1 MIAIMKKELRA
12 YFNSIIGWLFIA
24 FFLAFVG
31 LYVFLY
37 NFLNQSAFIGYALSS
52 VSLIFALLVPM
63 VTMRI
68 IAEENKQRTD
78 QLLLTSPVSIGRIVL
93 GKYLALEILFALAMA
108 FICIYPVI
116 FSFFGPVNMK
126 MSYVAVLGFFLV
138 GSTYL
143 AIGLFISSLTE
154 SQAFAAVM
162 TFVVVLITCLADG
175 IAELLPST
183 AKAAYA
189 TYTFL
194 WLVVAV
200 WLWRM
205 LKNSSVAIAI
215 FAVGECALTA
225 VYLLKPT
232 MLEGTIPTVFGT
244 VSVMKLYDET
254 ITGVFNLTMPVY
266 YVSIAFV
273 FCFLTYQNIRKRRYC

>member
-138 GSTYL
+138 GSAYL

>member
-1 MIAIMKKELRA
+1 
-12 YFNSIIGWLFIA
+12 
-24 FFLAFVG
+24 
-31 LYVFLY
+31 
-37 NFLNQSAFIGYALSS
+37 
-52 VSLIFALLVPM
+52 M

-138 GSTYL
+138 GSAYL

-232 MLEGTIPTVFGT
+232 MLEGTIPMVFGT

>member
-68 IAEENKQRTD
+68 IAEENKQRTY

-138 GSTYL
+138 GSAYL

>member
-138 GSTYL
+138 GSAYL

-225 VYLLKPT
+225 VYLLKPP